1 MQKKTKSLLDELNDF
16 AARKDKET
24 ILESRASHIIDS
36 AINLLKHIRETFD
49 PEIAY
54 ELERRF
60 INSIKSGDNA
70 KFTRGIRKIKENK
83 EISQGL
89 KIINGN
95 VKHDD

>member
-1 MQKKTKSLLDELNDF
+1 VQKKTKSLLDELNEF
-16 AARKDKET
+16 ADKKNKET

-36 AINLLKHIRETFD
+36 AINFLKHIKETFD

-60 INSIKSGDNA
+60 INSIKSSDGS

-83 EISQGL
+83 ELSKTL
-89 KIINGN
+89 KIVNGDA
-95 VKHDD
+95 KQDD